1 MANIL
6 LPALRRSVDA
16 SPCSAWFIGRIYV
29 LGPSKSNR
37 PNPRIRNVISH
48 PLTKPMQVQTLF
60 RDSKSCWN
68 LNRSWALYMTWIL
81 KSELSHTVLLQGGG
95 ELCGLGCVSP
105 MHVYR
110 ARQAS
115 PTHFLVCVR
124 PIQPWLGHTAAQS
137 VRALSSKTKTD
148 LTRDRSGQLTTAT
161 QSRQATASSQRVR
174 SWIPL
179 PVVSC
184 AIIWSRRWRVLSS
197 LARVGQSAIEQTLA
211 LVVVD
216 GMDSCRVVVRS
227 TSIGLWNFAN
237 CRTSMQI
244 GNHWASYV
252 ENWDRSLHAT
262 DPAESPLAGSLQ
274 TDMSV
279 SLTRPID
286 RLVCVDTGFHPHGF

>member
-1 MANIL
+1 MIYWPYICTRTVQVQPTKSKDSQCNLA
-6 LPALRRSVDA
+6 SSDETDA
-16 SPCSAWFIGRIYV
+16 S
-29 LGPSKSNR
+29 SN
-37 PNPRIRNVISH
+37 PIPRFQI
-48 PLTKPMQVQTLF
+48 L
-60 RDSKSCWN
+60 
-68 LNRSWALYMTWIL
+68 L
-81 KSELSHTVLLQGGG
+81 KSEPQLGTIHDLNSEVWTLTYSVVAGRRWAVWHGV
-95 ELCGLGCVSP
+95 GCVSP